1 MPIYSLHA
9 HTQLETA
16 ELKVQLL
23 KNQQALSDAEM
34 GSMKEA
40 EAAEELTQQTSA
52 RLDKVQ
58 NAYAQ
63 AQDKAQKLALHSKS
77 LQTEL
82 KEKASALAAAQAA
95 QELALSR
102 VRSLE
107 ADRIYLK
114 QLIGESR
121 RETAVAGDLVHALE
135 ASQRER
141 QAEKA
146 EANRLCAEMKE
157 RVSALEAQLQAKDHL
172 LQSMQLQL
180 QESASSHKSI
190 AADIMQHLGPAKA
203 PVEVPSV
210 SCPKEMPPPA
220 AVDASSFST
229 FEDFAAGDGSSWTVE
244 DHDLCSIPFTC
255 DAVFGSPKFSP
266 VADPIA
272 SPRWVTLLEDNL
284 EQPQLDLPSTR
295 AGTLDDKEVVA
306 KQELASRMEQQGDRT
321 AIVASDSPI
330 KGIIFSRTITD
341 ADFQPSPRGSEN
353 SPRKLSSPRR
363 TTGRKTVAEVKAE
376 LGFLEQPSAG
386 SKDPVHVTSAEE
398 AVLGCKSWDV
408 TISSLTPRS
417 VHDTQDSSLWNTP
430 RVIAPKTPL
439 SRRVE

>member
-1 MPIYSLHA
+1 MPINSLHA
-9 HTQLETA
+9 HPQLETA

-40 EAAEELTQQTSA
+40 EAAEELMQQTSA

-77 LQTEL
+77 LQNEL

-107 ADRIYLK
+107 ADRMYLK
-114 QLIGESR
+114 QLIGESH

-141 QAEKA
+141 QEENA

-172 LQSMQLQL
+172 LQSMQSQL

-190 AADIMQHLGPAKA
+190 AADIMQHLAPAKA
-203 PVEVPSV
+203 SDAV
-210 SCPKEMPPPA
+210 SRPKEMPPPA

-229 FEDFAAGDGSSWTVE
+229 FEDFAAGEGSSGTVE
-244 DHDLCSIPFTC
+244 DNYLCSIPVTC

-295 AGTLDDKEVVA
+295 AGNLNDN
-306 KQELASRMEQQGDRT
+306 ELAAKKELNSRMEQQGDRT

-341 ADFQPSPRGSEN
+341 ADFQPSPRGSE

-363 TTGRKTVAEVKAE
+363 TVARKTVAEVKAE

-386 SKDPVHVTSAEE
+386 SKGPVHVTSAEE

-417 VHDTQDSSLWNTP
+417 VHDTQDSSSWSTP
-430 RVIAPKTPL
+430 RVIAPTTLL